1 MAVSVKKIKSGSP
14 KSEIMLSYSCIS
26 LVLLT
31 INIGLMTSY
40 FKQSYHWFYIDQ
52 F

>member
-1 MAVSVKKIKSGSP
+1 MAVSVKKKSGSP

-31 INIGLMTSY
+31 INRFDDLLL
-40 FKQSYHWFYIDQ
+40 
-52 F
+52 